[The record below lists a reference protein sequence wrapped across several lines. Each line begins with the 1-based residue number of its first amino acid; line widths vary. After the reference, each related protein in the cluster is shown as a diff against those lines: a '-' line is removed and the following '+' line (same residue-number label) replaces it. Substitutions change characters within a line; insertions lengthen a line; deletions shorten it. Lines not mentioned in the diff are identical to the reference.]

1 MRPKLRLAA
10 ITAALTVL
18 VASPT
23 GANAASATPRLDHAV
38 RIVQR
43 DAQHHSG
50 TRSKRVAW
58 ATFRYVNHTIDELR
72 AEHEALDLHIPLP
85 STVEEALGRRA
96 GACGNMVAVALAIAD
111 RLHVP
116 ARPVQVYYTMTNG
129 QRGSH
134 TMAEFYIHGGWRL
147 FDILSNTVYR
157 SRVTHRLLS
166 LTQLKKMPLARALRR
181 AEHRYDTGY
190 NQHGPDVYF
199 RYLTDPG
206 AQVTIN
212 DHGVL
217 TWPSHISVE
226 NIPNY
231 IGRPAT
237 FGTRHANLS
246 ARFTGL
252 TASQVTVHLTSGCS
266 AGRIVARSGIRSSAP
281 VGSST
286 TTVTLPVSGPNVVL
300 SIESGGCYAI
310 LQGIDG

>member
-1 MRPKLRLAA
+1 MRPKLTLAA
-10 ITAALTVL
+10 ISAALSVL
-18 VASPT
+18 AAAPA
-23 GANAASATPRLDHAV
+23 GANAASATPWLDHAV

-43 DAQHHSG
+43 DAEHHSG
-50 TRSKRVAW
+50 TRSARVAW
-58 ATFRYVNHTIDELR
+58 ATFRYVNRTIDELR
-72 AEHEALDLHIPLP
+72 AEHEALDLHMPLP
-85 STVEEALGRRA
+85 STVEEALRRKA

-116 ARPVQVYYTMTNG
+116 ARPVEVYYTMTNG

-134 TMAEFYIHGGWRL
+134 AMAEFYIRGGWRL

-157 SRVTHRLLS
+157 SLVTHRLFS
-166 LTQLKKMPLARALRR
+166 LTELKKMPPARALRR

-190 NQHGPDVYF
+190 NEHGPDVYF
-199 RYLTDPG
+199 RYLTDPA

-217 TWPSHISVE
+217 TWPSHTSVE
-226 NIPNY
+226 NMPNY

-252 TASQVTVHLTSGCS
+252 TASQVTVRITSGCS
-266 AGRIVARSGIRSSAP
+266 AGRIIARSGIASGAP
-281 VGSST
+281 VGSAT
-286 TTVTLPVSGPNVVL
+286 TTVVLPVSGPNVVL
-300 SIESGGCYAI
+300 SIEGGGCYAI
-310 LQGIDG
+310 LQGING